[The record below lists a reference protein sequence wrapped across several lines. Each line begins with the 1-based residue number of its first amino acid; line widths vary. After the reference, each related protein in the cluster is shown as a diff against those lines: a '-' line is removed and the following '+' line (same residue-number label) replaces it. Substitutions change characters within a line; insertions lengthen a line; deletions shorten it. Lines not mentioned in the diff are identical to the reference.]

1 MRLIPS
7 LLLPALALSAQPGP
21 PPQEAPIQGLRA
33 RRVHRPVK
41 LDGRLGDPAW
51 AEAPPVDTGFTQL
64 WPAYGEPSRLRTEV
78 RVLYDDAY
86 LYIGAHLRVPEG
98 AKGVMR
104 RVHRRDQDSNSDWL
118 AIYLDTL
125 HDRRNAMVFM
135 VNAGGVQ
142 RDGTCTNDSL
152 SGYGVQTDTSWDGV
166 WESAVSQDDTGWH
179 AEMKIPLSLLR
190 LRKGRGPQTWGI
202 NVQRSSQGRI
212 REQAFLRVPPRSE
225 TSFIGAF
232 PDLEGLEDLDPKP
245 RREWL
250 PYLSAKRKFETAQ
263 PYDDRRWEGRAGL
276 DARIALTSRSQVDLT
291 LRPDFGQVEVDQ
303 VVLNL
308 STQETFFP
316 EKRPFFLEGAE
327 IFQTIG
333 PALFYSRRI
342 GTALSDPELGPGEAL
357 TDRPLAQEI
366 AAAAKY
372 TAKYDRGLNVG
383 LLAAGVEAARAD
395 IRLPSGASVSRE
407 LSPYTSYGVLRVQ
420 QMLDG
425 AGTFLGA
432 FASHMRQASP
442 TGREAVVGAVDGAV
456 KSADRANLVEFAL
469 EHSRAGTAVDRPEGW
484 YGRIRNVHTWASGW
498 TLDTRLINAGRWFN
512 PNDLGFLQTPDN
524 RHGEFFLQKRW
535 DGVVGPT
542 RNWNLS
548 FYGSADQDQARRT
561 TSSEYNVQARTD
573 FSNYWSV
580 WGGGGLALAA
590 DDDRELRT
598 FSDPVKKYLRREQR
612 PYANLG
618 FDTAGNKPW
627 YVRINV
633 ARTWFEGGPS
643 TDTTFYQQIK
653 LTPQLDIQLQTDL
666 TRDEGELRWLDTFGS
681 APGPLPGQS
690 AGTPVVGRRRLG
702 AFNQT
707 LRLGYA
713 FTPTLSLQLFSQWLA
728 ANWTFRDLQAY
739 VDDRTLAPGLPAGT
753 PAPQTAFSYR
763 TWNVNLIGRWE
774 YRPGSTAFL
783 VYTHGVTSDQL
794 ASDRAG
800 ISPRR
805 DLTVLRH
812 FPSDDVVQV
821 KVSWLFR

>member
-1 MRLIPS
+1 MRLLSSLLAPS
-7 LLLPALALSAQPGP
+7 LILSAQGP
-21 PPQEAPIQGLRA
+21 GLRA
-33 RRVHRPVK
+33 VRVQGPVK

-51 AEAPPVDTGFTQL
+51 AQAPAATHGFTQL
-64 WPAYGEPSRLRTEV
+64 WPAYGAASKLQTEV
-78 RVLYDDAY
+78 RVLYDGAF
-86 LYIGAHLRVPEG
+86 LYVGAHLRVPEG
-98 AKGVMR
+98 AKGVVR

-118 AIYLDTL
+118 AVYLDTL

-142 RDGTCTNDSL
+142 RDGTCTNDSIG
-152 SGYGVQTDTSWDGV
+152 GYGVQADTSWDGV
-166 WESAVSQDDTGWH
+166 WESAVSLDDTGWH
-179 AEMKIPLSLLR
+179 AELKIPLSLLR
-190 LRKGRGPQTWGI
+190 IRKGGGPQTWGI
-202 NVQRSSQGRI
+202 NVQRSSQGSL
-212 REQAFLRVPPRSE
+212 REQAFLHVPPRSE

-232 PDLEGLEDLDPKP
+232 PDLDGLVDLDPPP
-245 RREWL
+245 RREWT

-276 DARIALTSRSQVDLT
+276 DARLALSTRSQVDLT

-303 VVLNL
+303 AVLNL

-333 PALFYSRRI
+333 PQLFYSRRI
-342 GTALSDPELGPGEAL
+342 GTALSDPGLAPGETL
-357 TDRPLAQEI
+357 KDRPLAQEI

-383 LLAAGVEAARAD
+383 LLAAGVEQAEAEV
-395 IRLPSGASVSRE
+395 RLPSGETVHRE
-407 LSPYTSYGVLRVQ
+407 LSPTTSYGVLRVQ
-420 QMLDG
+420 QMLGD
-425 AGTFLGA
+425 AGTFLGG
-432 FASHMRQASP
+432 FISHMRQAGP
-442 TGREAVVGAVDGAV
+442 TGREAVVAAMDGAV

-469 EHSRAGTAVDRPEGW
+469 EHSRAGTPGDRPEGW
-484 YGRIRNVHTWASGW
+484 YGRIRNMHTWAGGW
-498 TLDTRLINAGRWFN
+498 TFDTRLINAGRWFN

-535 DGVVGPT
+535 DGAVGPT
-542 RNWNLS
+542 RNWNINL
-548 FYGSADQDQARRT
+548 YGAVDKDQAGHT
-561 TSSEYNVQARTD
+561 TNTEFSAQARTD

-580 WGGGGLALAA
+580 WGGGGLALPAE
-590 DDDRELRT
+590 DDRELRT
-598 FSDPVKKYLRREQR
+598 FSDPVKKYLRIERR
-612 PYANLG
+612 PFANLG

-627 YVRINV
+627 YVRVGV
-633 ARTWFEGGPS
+633 ARRWFEGGPS
-643 TDTTFYQQIK
+643 TETSVYQQIK

-666 TRDEGELRWLDTFGS
+666 TREEGELRWLDTFGA
-681 APGPLPGQS
+681 APGPRAGQS
-690 AGTPVVGRRRLG
+690 AGTPAVGHRRLG

-707 LRLGYA
+707 IRVGYA
-713 FTPTLSLQLFSQWLA
+713 FTPALSLQLFCQWLA
-728 ANWTFRDLQAY
+728 ANWAFRDLRSY
-739 VDDRTLAPGLPAGT
+739 LEDGRLAPGLPPGT
-753 PAPQTAFSYR
+753 PAPPTAFSYR

-783 VYTHGVTSDQL
+783 VYTHGVSTDQL
-794 ASDRAG
+794 ANDRAG

-812 FPSDDVVQV
+812 LPSDDVVQV

>member
-1 MRLIPS
+1 MRLLPS
-7 LLLPALALSAQPGP
+7 LLVPALTLAAAPGP
-21 PPQEAPIQGLRA
+21 RA
-33 RRVHRPVK
+33 VRVTAPVK
-41 LDGRLGDPAW
+41 LDGRLSDPAW
-51 AEAPPVDTGFTQL
+51 ATAPPTTGFTQL
-64 WPAYGEPSRLRTEV
+64 WPAYGETSKLQTEV
-78 RVLYDDAY
+78 RVLYDDTY
-86 LYIGAHLRVPEG
+86 LYVGAHLRVPKG
-98 AKGVMR
+98 AADVMR
-104 RVHRRDQDSNSDWL
+104 RIHRRDQDSNADWF
-118 AIYLDTL
+118 AVYLDTL
-125 HDRRNAMVFM
+125 HDRRNAIVFM

-152 SGYGVQTDTSWDGV
+152 GGYGIQIDTSWDGV
-166 WESAVSQDDTGWH
+166 WESAVTVDDTGWH
-179 AEMKIPLSLLR
+179 AELKIPLALLR
-190 LRKGRGPQTWGI
+190 IRKGRGPQTWGI
-202 NVQRSSQGRI
+202 NFQRISQGSQ
-212 REQAFLRVPPRSE
+212 REQAFHVVPPRTE
-225 TSFIGAF
+225 TAFIGAF
-232 PDLEGLEDLDPKP
+232 PDLEGLSDLEPPP

-276 DARIALTSRSQVDLT
+276 DGRIALTTRSQVDFT

-303 VVLNL
+303 TVLNL

-333 PALFYSRRI
+333 PSLFYSRRI
-342 GTALSDPELGPGEAL
+342 GTTLPDPDLAPGETLA
-357 TDRPLAQEI
+357 DRPLAPEI

-383 LLAAGVEAARAD
+383 LLAAGVEQAEARV
-395 IRLPSGASVSRE
+395 RLASGETVRRE
-407 LSPYTSYGVLRVQ
+407 ISPYTSYGVLRVQ
-420 QMLDG
+420 QMLDDG
-425 AGTFLGA
+425 GTFLGA
-432 FASHMRQASP
+432 FASHVRQASA
-442 TGREAVVGAVDGAV
+442 TGREAVVGALDGAV
-456 KSADRANLVEFAL
+456 KSADRANLLEFAL
-469 EHSRAGTAVDRPEGW
+469 EHSRAGAAGAEQEGW
-484 YGRIRNVHTWASGW
+484 YGRVRNVHTWAGGW
-498 TLDTRLINAGRWFN
+498 TLDTRLINAGRGFN

-524 RHGEFFLQKRW
+524 RHGEFYAQKRW
-535 DGVVGPT
+535 DGAVGPT

-548 FYGSADQDQARRT
+548 AAGALDQDQAGRT
-561 TSSEYNVQARTD
+561 TNIDLNLQARTD
-573 FSNYWSV
+573 FVNYWTV
-580 WGGGGLALAA
+580 WGGAGVSLPA

-598 FSDPVKKYLRREQR
+598 FSDPVKKYLRKEQR

-633 ARTWFEGGPS
+633 ARTWFDGGPS
-643 TDTTFYQQIK
+643 TDTTLYQQIK
-653 LTPQLDIQLQTDL
+653 LSPQLDVQLETNL
-666 TRDEGELRWLDTFGS
+666 TRDEGELRWLGTFGT
-681 APGPLPGQS
+681 AAGPMPGQS
-690 AGTPVVGRRRLG
+690 SGTPVVGHRRLG

-707 LRLGYA
+707 LRVGYA

-728 ANWTFRDLQAY
+728 ANWAFRDLQSY

-753 PAPQTAFSYR
+753 PDPQTAFSYR

-783 VYTHGVTSDQL
+783 VYTHGVTTDQL
-794 ASDRAG
+794 ANDRAG

-812 FPSDDVVQV
+812 LPSDDVVQV